1 MCRRE
6 SIREALLEVE
16 VSEISI
22 NFKAKRS
29 FFSRTFSLVTLD
41 GYGKVVLA
49 LGITT
54 GSSIWTIRG
63 WTSLVLSLGSTVSFV
78 TTVSKLPTT
87 EVEFELARRILGCYL
102 ATSGDTPE
110 VEVFVL
116 TLATIALLRELR
128 TLDLLSMMRALIN
141 HARPFVQQFCTSGGV
156 QRS

>member
-29 FFSRTFSLVTLD
+29 SFSRTFSLVTLD

-54 GSSIWTIRG
+54 GSSIWTIGG

-78 TTVSKLPTT
+78 TSVSKLPTT

-102 ATSGDTPE
+102 GVVTEDVWFVEISGALTISFNSATSGDILE

-116 TLATIALLRELR
+116 TLATIALLRE
-128 TLDLLSMMRALIN
+128 
-141 HARPFVQQFCTSGGV
+141 
-156 QRS
+156 